1 MQITI
6 KVKPVLTIVQFA
18 QITQIDNV
26 LQRVDLK
33 RHFLILQIVLKLK
46 LSLQI
51 VRFAQITKIVNGTST
66 CRSEKTFLHF
76 ADCT

>member
-1 MQITI
+1 MAL
-6 KVKPVLTIVQFA
+6 KLKLVLQMVQFA
-18 QITQIDNV
+18 QITQIDIV

-51 VRFAQITKIVNGTST
+51 VQFAQITKIVNGTST
-66 CRSEKTFLHF
+66 CRSENRFLHF
-76 ADCT
+76 TD